1 MDHRLAR
8 LRAALDE
15 AGLPA
20 LLVSAPANRRY
31 LSGFTGSYGWLLVA
45 PEAAL
50 LFTDSRYTL
59 RAAAEAPGFQVSELA
74 NPGRPLATALAEAAR
89 ERDLPR
95 IAFEAAHTSVADH
108 ANLAASLGDAV
119 ELLPCEGVVEGLRQV
134 KDAAELAALRRAV
147 AITDAAIT
155 AVMPQ
160 LRPEHSE
167 RQAAWMLELAMREGG
182 ADEIGFPIIVAAGP
196 NAAMPHYHPGDAPL
210 GEGRPVII
218 DMGARL
224 DGYHADLTRTLVLG
238 APDDKFWAIYDIVL
252 EAQRRALAGLRP
264 GAISSDVD
272 ALAREHIAAAG
283 YADSFGHGL
292 GHGVGLNIHEAP
304 SLRRA
309 GPDAPGA
316 PLQAG
321 MVTSIEP
328 GIYLPGWGGVRIEDL
343 ALVTADGHEVL
354 SMAPKLRA

>member
-31 LSGFTGSYGWLLVA
+31 LSGFTGSYGWLLIT
-45 PEAAL
+45 PEATL

-59 RAAAEAPGFQVSELA
+59 RAAAEAPGYRVGELA
-74 NPGRPLATALAEAAR
+74 NPGRPLAAALADAAR
-89 ERDLPR
+89 ELALPR

-134 KDAAELAALRRAV
+134 KDTAELALLRHAA

-155 AVMPQ
+155 AVTPQ
-160 LRPEHSE
+160 LRPEHGE
-167 RQAAWMLELAMREGG
+167 REAAWMLELAMREGG

-210 GEGRPVII
+210 GEGRPIII

-224 DGYHADLTRTLVLG
+224 AGYHADLTRTIVLG
-238 APDDKFWAIYDIVL
+238 TPDDQFWAIYDIVL

-264 GAISSDVD
+264 GALSSDVD

-283 YADSFGHGL
+283 YGANFGHGL
-292 GHGVGLNIHEAP
+292 GHGVGLNIHEGP
-304 SLRRA
+304 QLRRA
-309 GPDAPGA
+309 GPETAGA

-321 MVTSIEP
+321 MVTSVEP

-343 ALVTADGHEVL
+343 ALITADGVELL
-354 SMAPKLRA
+354 SQAPKLRA